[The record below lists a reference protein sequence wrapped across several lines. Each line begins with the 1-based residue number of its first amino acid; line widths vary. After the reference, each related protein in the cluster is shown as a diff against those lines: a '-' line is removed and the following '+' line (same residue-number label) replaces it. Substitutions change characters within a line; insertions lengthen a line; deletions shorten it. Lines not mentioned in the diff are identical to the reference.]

1 MLLDPSAGAYI
12 EAVGSPPDGL
22 SPCPSTDSGP
32 HAKPAGRTRL
42 STRYHP
48 GLGGKL
54 AAGNRSRSQRAAPGS
69 APRWRSCAREGRYGF
84 GHHPSCKERSGLQ
97 QQIARMDE
105 VMLEITEALAVTP
118 IISIEAKTTEMV
130 IIATEIASVWLGET
144 V

>member
-1 MLLDPSAGAYI
+1 
-12 EAVGSPPDGL
+12 
-22 SPCPSTDSGP
+22 
-32 HAKPAGRTRL
+32 
-42 STRYHP
+42 
-48 GLGGKL
+48 
-54 AAGNRSRSQRAAPGS
+54 
-69 APRWRSCAREGRYGF
+69 
-84 GHHPSCKERSGLQ
+84 LQ